1 MVSGILKKGN
11 THIIADMIAEQ
22 VDADLFEI
30 STVVPYPDEYE
41 ACTETA
47 KQELEEACETATR
60 AESNLKAAQEENER
74 IRQEL
79 LQAKQKLEQTQIDLE
94 TLKQAAVTAEQV
106 ETAEEY
112 VEEQEAAITETEV
125 QETASGEEMKT
136 EVVTTD
142 TKHEADSAAAEVAAV
157 KELVA
162 SILPKTVKTPEEQ
175 KKADEMAKQAAF
187 KAALA
192 AATHPNRHFI
202 R

>member
-1 MVSGILKKGN
+1 M
-11 THIIADMIAEQ
+11 
-22 VDADLFEI
+22 LFR
-30 STVVPYPDEYE
+30 S
-41 ACTETA
+41 
-47 KQELEEACETATR
+47 
-60 AESNLKAAQEENER
+60 
-74 IRQEL
+74 
-79 LQAKQKLEQTQIDLE
+79 AKQKLEQTQIDLE
-94 TLKQAAVTAEQV
+94 TLKQAAVTAERV
-106 ETAEEY
+106 ETAEEF

-125 QETASGEEMKT
+125 QETASGEETKT